1 LDFPGLMVLSIGRS
15 GIPMMFIRI
24 CFVSVLVLLSA
35 FPVLAADDDSNS
47 GLNFDGSFRILTRD
61 DSTSMSNC
69 IGNPISPICA
79 VETYMACQLRHIE
92 GLCEIAMGEKS
103 GPPAPYVVGKE
114 FVAVDGYR
122 IMAIRQYTPEHM
134 PAPSR
139 NHFKIMPWDVGIT
152 LDTSSCYGGKCTGP
166 YPHDRVSYLL
176 RKRGKIWFVVY
187 DEGYKWDFTDHC
199 HVGYYDCKFGR

>member
-1 LDFPGLMVLSIGRS
+1 MV
-15 GIPMMFIRI
+15 FIRI

-61 DSTSMSNC
+61 DSTSTSNC

-79 VETYMACQLRHIE
+79 METRMACWLRSNE
-92 GLCEIAMGEKS
+92 ELCEIAFGDKP
-103 GPPAPYVVGKE
+103 GPASPFKADE
-114 FVAVDGYR
+114 NITAVTGYR
-122 IMAIRQYTPEHM
+122 VKAIRQYTPGEV

-166 YPHDRVSYLL
+166 YPDDQESYLL

-187 DEGYKWDFTDHC
+187 NEGYKWDFTDHC
-199 HVGYYDCKFGR
+199 HVGYYDCKFGQ